1 MKSLA
6 PQTVAT
12 VSTLLFAAGLVSAQ
26 DLQLKAMT
34 AKGCYKASGSSMLT
48 DQGPYTFQSSG
59 WCQKTCVAKGYP
71 VMALWKG
78 SNCLCGNELPP
89 DSAKTS
95 DSDCNTPCDGWPQ
108 DMCGG
113 PNAYSVL
120 LDGMDNDVPT
130 AGSSSSDASATGTST
145 QEFKPSVITQ
155 AGKTIIVT
163 APGQTD
169 FIQNQHGGTNKAGIA
184 AGVILGVFGVFSVI
198 GGLIFF
204 FKLKRKKEIED
215 EYRRNAAVNNFIA
228 AGKPMSSSSMSDS
241 RFDGEYMAQRRQSNG
256 SIADD
261 QDFSRR
267 ILKVTNPDSN

>member
-1 MKSLA
+1 MCLVQAADTQRPHGSILPYDRFHAPPFKMKSLA

-34 AKGCYKASGSSMLT
+34 AKGCYKASGSTMLT

-108 DMCGG
+108 DMC
-113 PNAYSVL
+113 
-120 LDGMDNDVPT
+120 M
-130 AGSSSSDASATGTST
+130 
-145 QEFKPSVITQ
+145 
-155 AGKTIIVT
+155 
-163 APGQTD
+163 
-169 FIQNQHGGTNKAGIA
+169 
-184 AGVILGVFGVFSVI
+184 
-198 GGLIFF
+198 
-204 FKLKRKKEIED
+204 
-215 EYRRNAAVNNFIA
+215 
-228 AGKPMSSSSMSDS
+228 
-241 RFDGEYMAQRRQSNG
+241 
-256 SIADD
+256 
-261 QDFSRR
+261 
-267 ILKVTNPDSN
+267 